1 MDVLTIIQSV
11 LHRWYV
17 AVPVLIVSAAV
28 ALQIHSSLPPQ
39 FEAQGQVLL
48 TDPDFDP
55 TGLPRAIVDLPEV
68 AGLLTTGVV
77 QREVVAD
84 GASLQAVG
92 GPAELAITI
101 RADSAPAAQATLE
114 AASTWLGETI
124 SERQTEAGI
133 DPAEQLRLRLID
145 ERETE
150 LTEEGAAR
158 LTASFG
164 LEDPTAGAPNP
175 FGASNT
181 TGRILIVAVQ
191 SDLGRQRV
199 AGRTGAGVDFS
210 VDQDVRDA
218 APILTITTLGSEPQ
232 AVLEAFQD
240 VTEVLAME
248 LAEREAR
255 AEVPQTR
262 RTSIEVLADPRSVE
276 DVSPPLDRSVAAIL
290 GLGGLLALVLALAV
304 ESFATRREAT
314 ANSPT
319 ETAADGQAQASHVDT
334 DRDGPMSQR
343 SQDHGSSDSQQ
354 GAAGSDG
361 SMPHRSAPTG
371 R

>member
-11 LHRWYV
+11 LRRWYV
-17 AVPVLIVSAAV
+17 ALPVLVVAAASAF
-28 ALQIHSSLPPQ
+28 LIHSNLPPQ

-55 TGLPRAIVDLPEV
+55 TGLPRTIIDLPEV
-68 AGLLTTGVV
+68 AGLLATGEV
-77 QREVVAD
+77 QREIVAE

-92 GPAELAITI
+92 GPAELALTI

-124 SERQTEAGI
+124 SERQTEAEI
-133 DPAEQLRLRLID
+133 APAEQLRLRRTD
-145 ERETE
+145 EREIE
-150 LTEEGAAR
+150 PLEEGGAR
-158 LTASFG
+158 VAASFG

-175 FGASNT
+175 FGASNA

-199 AGRTGAGVDFS
+199 AERAGDGVEFS

-218 APILTITTLGSEPQ
+218 APILTVTTLGSEPRV
-232 AVLEAFQD
+232 VLDAFHH
-240 VTEVLAME
+240 VTEVLARE
-248 LAEREAR
+248 LNDREER

-290 GLGGLLALVLALAV
+290 GLGVFVALVLTLAV
-304 ESFATRREAT
+304 ESFVTRRET
-314 ANSPT
+314 ADSPPT
-319 ETAADGQAQASHVDT
+319 ETAAHDQSPAET
-334 DRDGPMSQR
+334 LECDRDRTENHR
-343 SQDHGSSDSQQ
+343 SPEEFDGTCGQVDVTL
-354 GAAGSDG
+354 DG
-361 SMPHRSAPTG
+361 STPRRSAPTG